1 MANRHRH
8 TKGNAANVV
17 ATLSGRFQITIPKAI
32 RDEQRWHPGQVLVF
46 IPKGNG
52 VLLMPVPEFE
62 QLRGIAEG
70 ADTQA
75 ARDRNDRY

>member
-1 MANRHRH
+1 MANRHRP
-8 TKGNAANVV
+8 TQGKTANVV

-32 RDEQRWHPGQVLVF
+32 RDEQQWHPGQVLAF

-52 VLLMPVPEFE
+52 ALLMPVPEFE

-70 ADTQA
+70 ANTQA
-75 ARDRNDRY
+75 VRDQNDRY